1 MPGTFRRDLVCLAA
15 NAPLAA
21 ILAIVRIALCLSVIL
36 GLLAADVVGAMDA
49 ARPRVGL
56 VLSGGGARGGA
67 HVGVLKVLE
76 AERIPID
83 AIAGTSMGAVVGGLY
98 ASGLSAGEIATL
110 IESREWREAFR
121 EPAPRDRLSFRRK
134 AEDQNF
140 LVKFPVGLNAGSFRL
155 PKSLI
160 SGQRINQVLRKATL
174 PVGTVTDFDAL
185 HTPFRAM
192 ATDLESGEA
201 VELKQGD
208 LVTALRASLAAPGV
222 FEPVEVEG
230 KLLVDGGLANNLPV
244 DVARAMGVDILIVVD
259 VGFPL
264 RKRDS
269 LDSVATISNQMLSIL
284 IRRGSDAQRR
294 ALSPRDILLA
304 PELGEA
310 SSFDFEVFARAAVE
324 GETTASAALERL
336 RPLAVAS
343 DDYAAYVAGRKTRH
357 SAPSEVKDVR
367 VAADS
372 QRYSR
377 LIKAAFELDPG
388 ALSVSSTG
396 EQAAAFDAALTTL
409 YGRGNFERVDY
420 RVLPPANSTIE
431 VSATRNSWG
440 PNYVRFGLSLQ
451 DDFSGNS
458 SYNAAARFVLADI
471 GSLAAEWVWDFQIG
485 SEPKVAT
492 QWYVP
497 FGDTARWFV
506 MPEARFDARNV
517 PVLAD
522 DRRIAEYRL
531 RTTEYGIDIGREIG
545 NVAEARVGVR
555 RVTGHTRLRL
565 GNPVPGTETD
575 FDVRE
580 WFGRFSYD
588 ALDNRNFPRR
598 GQYLLAEWRGERTDL
613 GSDGSADLLSVDGL
627 IARSRGRDTGVA
639 WVSFGTSADSQS
651 GSVRALFPLGGF
663 LNLSGLAPDSISGRH
678 FAIARLMYYRQIGRG
693 GEGFLNVPAYA
704 GLSLEAGNV
713 WDRRSAISLGSAR
726 KQGSVFFGFDTLFGP
741 VYLGTGFGEDRTAF
755 YLFLGRTF

>member
-1 MPGTFRRDLVCLAA
+1 VGA
-15 NAPLAA
+15 NGRGAV
-21 ILAIVRIALCLSVIL
+21 ILAVVRIVLCFSVIL
-36 GLLAADVVGAMDA
+36 GLLAADVLGAMEA

-98 ASGLSAGEIATL
+98 ASGLSASEIASL

-121 EPAPRDRLSFRRK
+121 EPAPRDRQSFRRK

-140 LVKFPVGLNAGSFRL
+140 LVKFPVGLKGGSFRL

-160 SGQRINQVLRKATL
+160 SGQRINQILRKATL
-174 PVGTVTDFDAL
+174 PVATVADFNAL
-185 HTPFRAM
+185 PTPFRAV

-201 VELKQGD
+201 VELGKGD

-222 FEPVEVEG
+222 FEPVDVEG
-230 KLLVDGGLANNLPV
+230 RLLVDGGLANNLPV

-294 ALSPRDILLA
+294 TLSSQDILLA
-304 PELGEA
+304 PDLGEA
-310 SSFDFEVFARAAVE
+310 SSFDFDVFARAANE
-324 GETTASAALERL
+324 GETTATAAIERL
-336 RPLAVAS
+336 RPLAIGAG
-343 DDYAAYVAGRKTRH
+343 DYAAYVAARNARH
-357 SAPSEVKDVR
+357 SSVTTIEDVR

-372 QRYSR
+372 LRYSR
-377 LIKAAFELDPG
+377 MIEAAFELDPG
-388 ALSVSSTG
+388 AMGGSSSLL
-396 EQAAAFDAALTTL
+396 QAESFDAALTTL
-409 YGRGNFERVDY
+409 SGRGNFERVDY
-420 RVLPPANSTIE
+420 RVLPPTSPSSAALSATGSAIE
-431 VSATRNSWG
+431 VTAKRNSWG
-440 PNYVRFGLSLQ
+440 PNYVRFGLSLE

-458 SYNAAARFVLADI
+458 SYNAAARLVLADI

-492 QWYVP
+492 QLYLP
-497 FGDTARWFV
+497 FGDAARWFV

-531 RTTEYGIDIGREIG
+531 RTTEYGIDVGREIG
-545 NVAEARVGVR
+545 NVAEVRAGIR

-565 GNPVPGTETD
+565 GNPVPGTEAD

-613 GSDGSADLLSVDGL
+613 GSDGTADLLSVDGL

-639 WVSFGTSADSQS
+639 WVSLGTSADSQP

-704 GLSLEAGNV
+704 GLSFEAGNV
-713 WDRRSAISLGSAR
+713 WDRRGGISFGSAR
-726 KQGSVFFGFDTLFGP
+726 KQGSVFFGFDTVFGP
-741 VYLGTGFGEDRTAF
+741 VYLGTGFGENRTAF